1 MDQELRELRVA
12 LLDLVGVIN
21 RPQPDAAL
29 IALAG
34 VDLERALFPLLMGVE
49 LRGPLAIG
57 ELAEQCGRDYTTVS
71 RQITRLEAL
80 GLVIRRAGPAD
91 ARVREVV
98 ITDKGRQI
106 TGAIDAARERVMSQ
120 MFAAWDPAERTQ
132 LVRLMRRFADDAMAM
147 AKRARRATKASAP

>member
-1 MDQELRELRVA
+1 MDQELRQLRVA

-34 VDLERALFPLLMGVE
+34 IDLERALFPLLMGVE

-71 RQITRLEAL
+71 RQVTRLEGL
-80 GLVIRRAGPAD
+80 GLVARRANPAD

-98 ITDKGRQI
+98 ITDKGRQM
-106 TGAIDAARERVMSQ
+106 TGAIDAARERVMTR
-120 MFAAWDPAERTQ
+120 MFAGWDPAEKTE

-147 AKRARRATKASAP
+147 ARAARSVGRQPAD